1 MYILPILSV
10 WHIFVYCNRY
20 FFVIYSI
27 SIGVAI
33 HKFRSSHPTF
43 QDVGV
48 DIFTP
53 MYTHKIT
60 LITIEYD
67 TLFSLRFLIF
77 YAMKII
83 HQNTCSTTSTSC
95 RLWWLPWRQ
104 QWYNIMEQEIFEQH
118 QQGNSTNFFRTLSTS
133 DYDRILVHSPC
144 FWSIVWP

>member
-20 FFVIYSI
+20 FSVIYSI

-67 TLFSLRFLIF
+67 TAIFTPFSNFLCHENNTPKYMLNYF
-77 YAMKII
+77 YLM
-83 HQNTCSTTSTSC
+83 
-95 RLWWLPWRQ
+95 
-104 QWYNIMEQEIFEQH
+104 
-118 QQGNSTNFFRTLSTS
+118 
-133 DYDRILVHSPC
+133 
-144 FWSIVWP
+144 SIVVATMEVAVV